1 MTWRPALPGL
11 SHQVTLFLAYNALLH
26 IGLIGISDALLN
38 FYFVSLGYGAETI
51 GLLQSLPRVSG
62 FLSSVPI
69 GLLAN
74 RVGVRR
80 VTLWAT
86 VGLAASYALLVAWPG
101 LIAFGF
107 SRFLVGLFYGAVQ
120 IGMAPL
126 MMTLV
131 RAEHQSHIFAYHN
144 LVSMGGTAVGSVAG
158 GFLPLLVVALFP
170 EATRVA
176 GIAPERTPFAYRVA
190 LSLAAALIL
199 LSALPLL
206 RLAETYRPPAV
217 RGLFSTASGRIPWR
231 WLTWLTLP
239 LLLFG
244 FTGGLTFPFYN
255 LFFRTTFGIADKT
268 VGTVLSLGWLG
279 MALLPLANPWW
290 DRHWGRVRTLGI
302 TMSVAALAFAG
313 LSVAPSLAIGVG
325 CYVVAISCRNVMQP
339 VFQPLLMDSLPP
351 DLHNIASSI
360 GMVQWNVGW
369 FAATAVSGF
378 WQTAYGFDMIM
389 RVVAVGVFLTGASVV
404 WLFRNQRPYRPA
416 VPETCA

>member
-1 MTWRPALPGL
+1 MPGL

-38 FYFVSLGYGAETI
+38 FYFVSLGYSPQTI

-86 VGLAASYALLVAWPG
+86 VGLTASYVLLVAWPT
-101 LIAFGF
+101 LAMLGF

-126 MMTLV
+126 MVTLV
-131 RAEHQSHIFAYHN
+131 RAEHQAHIFAYHN
-144 LVSMGGTAVGSVAG
+144 LVSMGATAIGSVTG

-170 EATRVA
+170 QATRVA
-176 GIAPERTPFAYRVA
+176 GVAPEQTPFAYRVA
-190 LSLAAALIL
+190 LSVAAGLIL
-199 LSALPLL
+199 VSALPLL
-206 RLAETYRPPAV
+206 RLAETHRSPAV
-217 RGLFSTASGRIPWR
+217 HGLFSTTSGRIPWR

-255 LFFRTTFGIADKT
+255 LFFRTTFNVSDKT
-268 VGTVLSLGWLG
+268 VGTILSLGWVG
-279 MALLPLANPWW
+279 MALLPLANPLW

-302 TMSVAALAFAG
+302 TMSVAGLAFAG
-313 LSVAPSLAIGVG
+313 LSVAPTLAIGVG
-325 CYVVAISCRNVMQP
+325 CYVVAISFRNVMQP
-339 VFQPLLMDSLPP
+339 VFQPLLLDTLPP
-351 DLHNIASSI
+351 DLHNIASSM
-360 GMVQWNVGW
+360 GMLQWNVGW

-378 WQTAYGFDMIM
+378 WQTAYGFGMIM
-389 RVVAVGVFLTGASVV
+389 RVVALGALLTAASVV
-404 WLFRNQRPYRPA
+404 WLFHDRPPYRAPM
-416 VPETCA
+416 PETPT

>member
-1 MTWRPALPGL
+1 MALPGL
-11 SHQVTLFLAYNALLH
+11 SHQVALFLLYNALLH

-38 FYFVSLGYGAETI
+38 FYFVSLGYSAETI

-74 RVGVRR
+74 RLGVRR

-86 VGLAASYALLVAWPG
+86 VGLAVSYALLIVWPT
-101 LIAFGF
+101 LAMLGF

-131 RAEHQSHIFAYHN
+131 KAEHHTHLFAYHN
-144 LVSMGGTAVGSVAG
+144 LVSMGATAIGSVAG
-158 GFLPLLVVALFP
+158 GFLPLLGVALFP
-170 EATRVA
+170 QATRVA
-176 GIAPERTPFAYRVA
+176 GVAAEQTPFAYRVA
-190 LSLAAALIL
+190 LSVAMGLIL
-199 LSALPLL
+199 LSTWPLA
-206 RLAETYRPPAV
+206 RLAETHRPPAV
-217 RGLFSTASGRIPWR
+217 RGLFATASGCIPWR
-231 WLTWLTLP
+231 WLTKLSLP

-255 LFFRTTFGIADKT
+255 LFFRTTFDLADKT

-279 MALLPLANPWW
+279 MAVLPLANPWW

-302 TMSVAALAFAG
+302 TMSVAGLAFAG
-313 LSVAPSLAIGVG
+313 LSVAPTLAVGVL
-325 CYVVAISCRNVMQP
+325 CYVVAISFRNVMQP

-351 DLHNIASSI
+351 DLHNIASSM
-360 GMVQWNVGW
+360 GMVMWNVGW

-378 WQTAYGFDMIM
+378 WQTAYGFGMIM
-389 RVVAVGVFLTGASVV
+389 RVVAVGAFLTGASVV
-404 WLFRNQRPYRPA
+404 WLFRNQRPYRST